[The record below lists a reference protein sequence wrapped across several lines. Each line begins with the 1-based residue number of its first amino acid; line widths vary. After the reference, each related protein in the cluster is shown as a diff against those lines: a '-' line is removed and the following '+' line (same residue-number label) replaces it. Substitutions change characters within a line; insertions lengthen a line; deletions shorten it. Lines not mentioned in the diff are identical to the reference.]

1 MGLVGPRPER
11 PEFVATLR
19 QLKTELQQIQI
30 ADQYHLCGVTKLDP
44 TKGNFVWQG
53 STTQPIFTGAH
64 RGHPFVGGPDVPLHL
79 V

>member
-1 MGLVGPRPER
+1 M
-11 PEFVATLR
+11 
-19 QLKTELQQIQI
+19 QQIQI